1 MRVDVEFEYRRS
13 CLRLGCSFRPV
24 DGMSVFYNTFYNAET
39 DKLRLNGLLLL
50 NLAAV
55 ILVICAQNFMQLLTA
70 VCIADV
76 LACL

>member
-1 MRVDVEFEYRRS
+1 MNTDAAVYGLAAPFV
-13 CLRLGCSFRPV
+13 LLT
-24 DGMSVFYNTFYNAET
+24 GMSVFYNTFYNAET

-76 LACL
+76 SACL